1 MTANFSR
8 CCNILFQDAVALSYF
23 TLTNETSTGVRPPNH
38 QQNGAAFTNFLTMLQ
53 YTKSSDHL
61 SMKKLLNL
69 MDDLLEHLEDVMNDE
84 GISFVKCYK
93 NQARWFSTMQPKS
106 LKASAK
112 VPFIKDDAL
121 QRQYKLNAKWL

>member
-1 MTANFSR
+1 
-8 CCNILFQDAVALSYF
+8 
-23 TLTNETSTGVRPPNH
+23 
-38 QQNGAAFTNFLTMLQ
+38 
-53 YTKSSDHL
+53 
-61 SMKKLLNL
+61 MKKLLDL
-69 MDDLLEHLEDVMNDE
+69 VDDLLEHLEDVMNDE